1 MPFNDTYA
9 NQLLDW
15 TLGQRAVTLSQFSEV
30 YIGLSTNDPE
40 ADGGVFEEFEGD
52 TYERI
57 LIAKTNASYPDC
69 IGNAANRSI
78 QNTKQIN
85 WTKATV
91 NWAADTGI
99 NGFGL
104 FTAKTG
110 GEPYFYGKLDD
121 VLRVAAGSVA
131 LFDPGALKISFPTS
145 DAAAAAVS
153 D

>member
-1 MPFNDTYA
+1 MPFNTTTA
-9 NQLLDW
+9 NKLLDW
-15 TLGQRAVTLSQFSEV
+15 TLGNSAVSLSQNTTV

-40 ADGGVFEEFEGD
+40 ADGGTFTELTGD
-52 TYERI
+52 TYERV
-57 LIAKTNASYPDC
+57 LIAQNGASYPNC

-85 WTKATV
+85 WTKATI
-91 NWAADTGI
+91 NWDTVK
-99 NGFGL
+99 GFGL

-110 GEPYFYGKLDD
+110 GDPYFYGKLEENLN
-121 VLRVAAGSVA
+121 VVAGSVA